1 LLLALPL
8 AGALI
13 LLAGALRFSKKTTTA
28 VGVGSVGLTLLVA
41 LGALWEYMSHGA
53 HEPFTLMLFQWIA
66 AGKFSVD
73 FSLRLDALSAVMVFF
88 VTFVGFLI
96 HVYSVGYMHGESDR
110 GYARYFAYL
119 NLFMFA
125 MLTLVLGANL
135 LVLFVGWEGVGLCS
149 YLLIGYS
156 FTQDWCAAA
165 GKKAFVVN
173 RIGDFGFLLAIFLA
187 YKVFGTVDF
196 GAIAAAVEA
205 DPGAYAGYLNAI
217 GLLLFVGAVGKSAQ
231 LPLYVWLPDAM
242 AGPTPVSALIHAA
255 TMVTA
260 GVYMVARANVVYR
273 HAPEAMLVVAV
284 VGGLTAVF
292 AATIGLAQNDIKK
305 VLAYST
311 VSQLGY
317 MFLGAGAGAFAAA
330 IFHVFTHA
338 FFKACLFLGS
348 GSVIHALGG
357 EQDMRKMGGLKRAMP
372 TTYWTFLV
380 ATLALCGI
388 PVASGFFSKD
398 EILGR
403 VFAAGVGDLHG
414 YGKVYLVLWVLG
426 VVGAFLTAFYMFR
439 AVHLTFSGTF
449 RGDAEAWHHVHES
462 PGVMVWP
469 LRILGVGSVVVGFVG
484 VGKALSFGADINLFE
499 HWLHPVAPGVELAH
513 HVSLAT
519 EWLTILL
526 SVGVA
531 GLGIYLATRFYTGP
545 QALAVPQR
553 IATTFPRLYRLV
565 ANKYYVDE
573 LYQATVVAG
582 TLGLSRAS
590 FAFDSKV
597 VDGAVNGTRDLTV
610 GTSFFSGFFDLAVV
624 DGLVNAVAKAYE
636 VASRALRRVQ
646 WGLVQAYALIMTF
659 GFLVALLAAWV
670 LSR

>member
-1 LLLALPL
+1 MLGFLWLLLALPL
-8 AGALI
+8 AGAVI
-13 LLAGALRFSKKTTTA
+13 LLAGSMRFSKRTTSV
-28 VGVGSVGLTLLVA
+28 VGVGSVGLALLVA
-41 LGALWEYMSHGA
+41 LACLVEFLQRPN
-53 HEPFTLMLFQWIA
+53 HEPFQLSLFRWLA
-66 AGKFSVD
+66 AGEFSVD

-110 GYARYFAYL
+110 GFARYFAYL

-149 YLLIGYS
+149 YLLIGYY
-156 FTQDWCAAA
+156 FTQDWCASA
-165 GKKAFVVN
+165 GKKAFIVN

-196 GAIAAAVEA
+196 GQIAQAVEE
-205 DPGAYAGYLNAI
+205 DPASYAGYLNAI

-260 GVYMVARANVVYR
+260 GVYMVARTNVIYR

-317 MFLGAGAGAFAAA
+317 MFLAAGAGAFAAA

-357 EQDMRKMGGLKRAMP
+357 EQDMRKMGGLKRHLP

-380 ATLALCGI
+380 ATLALAGI
-388 PVASGFFSKD
+388 PVFSGFFSKD

-403 VFAAGVGDLHG
+403 VFAAGMGDLNG
-414 YGKVYLVLWVLG
+414 YGKVYLALWVLG

-439 AVHLTFSGTF
+439 AVHMTFSGEF
-449 RGDAEAWHHVHES
+449 RGTPEQEHHLHEAPPS
-462 PGVMVWP
+462 MAWP

-484 VGKALSFGADINLFE
+484 IGKALTFGADVNLFE
-499 HWLHPVAPGVELAH
+499 HFLHETAPVVEVG
-513 HVSLAT
+513 HVGLGL
-519 EWLTILL
+519 EWALILL

-531 GLGIYLATRFYTGP
+531 VLGIYLATRFYTGE
-545 QALAVPQR
+545 QAFAVPR
-553 IATTFPRLYRLV
+553 SFAERFPRLYQLV

-573 LYQATVVAG
+573 LYGAAIVKPLERTSYFAWKGIDTVAIDG
-582 TLGLSRAS
+582 TLNAL
-590 FAFDSKV
+590 AFFTEITGDFL
-597 VDGAVNGTRDLTV
+597 R
-610 GTSFFSGFFDLAVV
+610 FFQTGNVR
-624 DGLVNAVAKAYE
+624 N
-636 VASRALRRVQ
+636 
-646 WGLVQAYALIMTF
+646 YALWILA
-659 GFLVALLAAWV
+659 GAAALAAWLV
-670 LSR
+670 L

>member
-1 LLLALPL
+1 MLGFLWLLIALPL
-8 AGALI
+8 AGAVI
-13 LLAGALRFSKKTTTA
+13 LLAGSMRFSKRTTSV
-28 VGVGSVGLTLLVA
+28 VGVGSVGLALLVA
-41 LGALWEYMSHGA
+41 LACLVEFLQRPN
-53 HEPFTLMLFQWIA
+53 HEPFQLSLFRWLA
-66 AGKFSVD
+66 AGEFSVD

-110 GYARYFAYL
+110 GFARYFAYL

-149 YLLIGYS
+149 YLLIGYY
-156 FTQDWCAAA
+156 FTQDWCASA
-165 GKKAFVVN
+165 GKKAFIVN

-196 GAIAAAVEA
+196 GQIAQAVEA
-205 DPGAYAGYLNAI
+205 NPASYAGYLNAI

-260 GVYMVARANVVYR
+260 GVYMVARTNVIYR

-317 MFLGAGAGAFAAA
+317 MFLAAGAGAFAAA

-357 EQDMRKMGGLKRAMP
+357 EQDMRKMGGLKRHLP

-380 ATLALCGI
+380 ATLALAGI
-388 PVASGFFSKD
+388 PVFSGFFSKD

-403 VFAAGVGDLHG
+403 VFAAGMGDLNG
-414 YGKVYLVLWVLG
+414 YGKVYLALWVLG

-439 AVHLTFSGTF
+439 AVHMTFSGEF
-449 RGDAEAWHHVHES
+449 RGTPEQEHHLHEAPPS
-462 PGVMVWP
+462 MAWP

-484 VGKALSFGADINLFE
+484 VGKALTFGADVNLFE
-499 HWLHPVAPGVELAH
+499 HFLHDTAPVVEVG
-513 HVSLAT
+513 HVGLGL
-519 EWLTILL
+519 EWALILL

-531 GLGIYLATRFYTGP
+531 VLGIYLATRFYTGE
-545 QALAVPQR
+545 QAFAVPR
-553 IATTFPRLYRLV
+553 SFAERFPRLYQLV

-573 LYQATVVAG
+573 LYGAAIVKPLERTSYFAWKGIDTVAIDG
-582 TLGLSRAS
+582 TLNAL
-590 FAFDSKV
+590 AFFTEITGDFL
-597 VDGAVNGTRDLTV
+597 R
-610 GTSFFSGFFDLAVV
+610 FFQTGNVR
-624 DGLVNAVAKAYE
+624 N
-636 VASRALRRVQ
+636 
-646 WGLVQAYALIMTF
+646 YALWILA
-659 GFLVALLAAWV
+659 GAAALAAW
-670 LSR
+670 LML

>member
-1 LLLALPL
+1 VLANLWLLLALPL

-41 LGALWEYMSHGA
+41 LGALWEYASHGA
-53 HEPFTLMLFQWIA
+53 HEPFILTLFQWIA

-196 GAIAAAVEA
+196 GAIAAAVEV

-573 LYQATVVAG
+573 LYQATVVKPLAK
-582 TLGLSRAS
+582 TSY
-590 FAFDSKV
+590 FAWKG
-597 VDGAVNGTRDLTV
+597 VDTV
-610 GTSFFSGFFDLAVV
+610 GIDGTINALAFFTEIAGDF
-624 DGLVNAVAKAYE
+624 
-636 VASRALRRVQ
+636 LRFLQTGNVRNYVL
-646 WGLVQAYALIMTF
+646 WVLGGAA
-659 GFLVALLAAWV
+659 LVATWLL
-670 LSR
+670 L